1 MNDLQKD
8 QAIYQAMC
16 EIADK
21 YFNRAV
27 KENEAFR
34 EFMAEKSIISLAE
47 LKKCKEWS
55 NALYGYYDYSKQE
68 QVKGIDF
75 DVESIDVDTYHCEF
89 RGDTLF
95 SHALLEQFKSLAKN
109 RNELYFTYEEKPK
122 GELICSVSVG
132 FDNLNT
138 AKTLIDHCADDELR
152 PVLNN
157 VLMDVNTSAQSI
169 NFVATQGHSLAII
182 TNKPGNWTSDCDF
195 EHNYMVLIPKNDW
208 KRLIDYAKKNKTD
221 ILFDVYQYDG
231 SDNEDDPSL
240 CTMIAK
246 LGDAKV
252 KFTDSIGRYPN
263 WRSVLPDTKTMRRY
277 EIHPDDIQALRKW
290 QKSISK
296 SKWVHNINVSVYAG
310 SDRMYFDYCDYDFDQ
325 EYSASFR
332 MKKPSPISEGIG
344 LSLQRFRTTP
354 FNGICIQSH
363 DRATYIVTDDFD
375 LLLQMPM
382 LREDGDYVI
391 DPEHREVHDCI
402 EVEQTATIVD
412 MAAA

>member
-1 MNDLQKD
+1 MTDLQKD
-8 QAIYQAMC
+8 QAIYQAIC
-16 EIADK
+16 KIADK

-27 KENEAFR
+27 EENEAFR

-75 DVESIDVDTYHCEF
+75 DVEVIDVDTYHCEF

-109 RNELYFTYEEKPK
+109 RCDLYFTYEEKPR
-122 GELICSVSVG
+122 GVCLGSLSVG
-132 FDNLNT
+132 FSNVKC
-138 AKTLIDHCADDELR
+138 AKTMIEHCASDELR
-152 PVLNN
+152 PVMNF
-157 VLMDVNTSAQSI
+157 VLMEVNTVDQSI
-169 NFVATQGHSLAII
+169 NFVASDGQTLAIVS
-182 TNKPGNWTSDCDF
+182 NMPGNWTNACD
-195 EHNYMVLIPKNDW
+195 YSKCLQVLIPKTEW
-208 KRLIDYAKKNKTD
+208 KRLCDYYMKSKTE
-221 ILFDVYQYDG
+221 IVFDVYLYD
-231 SDNEDDPSL
+231 NPYTQERF
-240 CTMIAK
+240 CTMVAHI
-246 LGDAKV
+246 GDSTI
-252 KFTDSIGRYPN
+252 KFTDRDMRYPN
-263 WRSVLPDTKTMRRY
+263 WRSVLPDMKTMRRY

-290 QKSISK
+290 QKSIRK
-296 SKWVHNINVSVYAG
+296 SKWVHDINVSVYAG
-310 SDRMYFDYCDYDFDQ
+310 SDRMYFDYCDYDFGQ

-344 LSLQRFRTTP
+344 LSLQHFRTTP

-363 DRATYIVTDDFD
+363 DRATYIVTDDFN

-391 DPEHREVHDCI
+391 DPENREVHDCTK
-402 EVEQTATIVD
+402 VEQTATIVD